1 MFYQREPTT
10 SVLNSHINN
19 RLLILPALYVRY
31 MWLVICKGGGVYCTN
46 LEDHLVFFKLSVK
59 KSVVFC
65 IWPFADIMQ
74 SSLPAPKWH
83 LRNLA
88 SICHLL
94 PVLPLVFAAKLI
106 VHIMMAKYFCHAIY
120 QTQIYHGSRGCYL
133 FCQIVVYSSAWN
145 SRQEGSW
152 ANFLNL
158 PLQALYFNIWS
169 HSLFI

>member
-1 MFYQREPTT
+1 MAFCRHY
-10 SVLNSHINN
+10 
-19 RLLILPALYVRY
+19 A
-31 MWLVICKGGGVYCTN
+31 
-46 LEDHLVFFKLSVK
+46 KLSPGAEH
-59 KSVVFC
+59 SRR
-65 IWPFADIMQ
+65 
-74 SSLPAPKWH
+74 KWH

-94 PVLPLVFAAKLI
+94 PVLPLVFAAKAI

-169 HSLFI
+169 HSLFIWKPQSGAGEGGRGSQNLRWPPPIFWNNENKCVFN